1 MGRQRAET
9 QREEVQT
16 RERDQVHGPL
26 PQVSVQLAKETQAA
40 GDPGHGGQE
49 MVQVTEGGW
58 SASKQMLYKASLSLH
73 LTSSAFSTSWWTD
86 RVQ

>member
-40 GDPGHGGQE
+40 GDPGHGGHE
-49 MVQVTEGGW
+49 VVQVTESAGG
-58 SASKQMLYKASLSLH
+58 QLLSLSRH
-73 LTSSAFSTSWWTD
+73 LTLSAFSTSWWTD
-86 RVQ
+86 KVHL

>member
-1 MGRQRAET
+1 MGHQRAET
-9 QREEVQT
+9 QQEEVQT
-16 RERDQVHGPL
+16 REREQVQGQL
-26 PQVSVQLAKETQAA
+26 PQVSAQLTRENQASS
-40 GDPGHGGQE
+40 DPGHGGHE
-49 MVQVTEGGW
+49 VVQVTEGGW